1 MLQCLAAASVG
12 PPLQHAEEV
21 GIALRTI
28 GDELD
33 GNHHLQTYDSFD
45 VLYVV
50 II

>member
-1 MLQCLAAASVG
+1 MLQCLAAVTAG
-12 PPLQHAEEV
+12 PPLQHAREV

-33 GNHHLQTYDSFD
+33 GNHHLQTYDSSD
-45 VLYVV
+45 VHYVV